1 MFQPRAADVD
11 LADVETAWCGAVGDY
26 ADEAAVLLSINSGH
40 WLPQLQVAD
49 LITIVSNIESD
60 SVWG

>member
-1 MFQPRAADVD
+1 VR
-11 LADVETAWCGAVGDY
+11 GAVGDY

-49 LITIVSNIESD
+49 LITIVSDIESD